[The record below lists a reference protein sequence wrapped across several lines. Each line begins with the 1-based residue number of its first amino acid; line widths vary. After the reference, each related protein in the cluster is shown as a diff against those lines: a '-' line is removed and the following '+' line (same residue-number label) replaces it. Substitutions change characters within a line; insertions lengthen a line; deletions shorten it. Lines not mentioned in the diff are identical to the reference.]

1 MVGECLDVDEIV
13 VRAVLLQPFAHILL
27 APQHHWLG
35 KAAQRWAGVVDAI
48 VIAATA
54 LQRRWDM
61 SVGLSTTGSKPLQWV
76 LPQLPRDDSF
86 RGRRPSSPRSS
97 QPSGV
102 LHGCRTTLGDDTW
115 GLWALPWWQ
124 MEGRES

>member
-1 MVGECLDVDEIV
+1 MVGERLDVDEIV
-13 VRAVLLQPFAHILL
+13 VWAVLLQPFAHILL

-54 LQRRWDM
+54 LQGRWEV
-61 SVGLSTTGSKPLQWV
+61 SVGLSTMGCKILRWV
-76 LPQLPRDDSF
+76 LPCLPRDGSF
-86 RGRRPSSPRSS
+86 RGRRPSSPCTS

-102 LHGCRTTLGDDTW
+102 LQECRTTLGDIAW
-115 GLWALPWWQ
+115 VLWALPWWQ
-124 MEGRES
+124 MEGPES